1 MSRTGRADGPD
12 RADRADGPSRSVMPG
27 RSDIWQTVHV
37 AVASAVSALV
47 MPLLAL
53 TVAFLG
59 DEWNSAGFEDVE
71 FWVMAVIVVVAVGI
85 FAYLFPAERY
95 TPTPFASRIAAVAA
109 ATAGGIAG
117 VTTSTAEHF
126 GIALF
131 LMMTALIAGGFL
143 YEMLREK
150 RENLIRSLSFIIFMG
165 TLGLVCSGWM
175 TTSLAVDYLIPH
187 PRITLAAVAFVVVGV
202 VAISVSVALWSR
214 DAAGSSADN
223 SSDGSADGT
232 ADVVYASPVWGYSGV
247 AALLSGIFPLVIVL
261 VFGVWESL

>member
-1 MSRTGRADGPD
+1 MSESMSKSG
-12 RADRADGPSRSVMPG
+12 
-27 RSDIWQTVHV
+27 IWRTVHV
-37 AVASAVSALV
+37 AVASAISALV

-59 DEWNSAGFEDVE
+59 DEWYEAGFEDVE

-95 TPTPFASRIAAVAA
+95 TPTPRASRIAAVAA
-109 ATAGGIAG
+109 AAAGGFAG
-117 VTTSTAEHF
+117 VMTSTAEHF

-175 TTSLAVDYLIPH
+175 TTSLAVDYLLPH
-187 PRITLAAVAFVVVGV
+187 PRITVAAAIFVVLGV
-202 VAISVSVALWSR
+202 VAISACVALWSR
-214 DAAGSSADN
+214 DAQTETEKDSAVKSEAGEDSE
-223 SSDGSADGT
+223 G
-232 ADVVYASPVWGYSGV
+232 VVYASPVWGYSGV

-261 VFGVWESL
+261 MFGVWESL